1 MLRFLIVPKL
11 IKNIFV
17 DQVEPTTVTPIE
29 VTPNV
34 VTPNVVTPNVV
45 TQNVVTQNVVTT
57 NVVTPNKGLIIPSVK
72 IYRSSEGNSITG
84 HYVCYFIEM

>member
-1 MLRFLIVPKL
+1 MLRFLIDVPKL

-34 VTPNVVTPNVV
+34 VTP
-45 TQNVVTQNVVTT
+45 NVVTQNVVTT

>member
-1 MLRFLIVPKL
+1 MLRFLIDVPKL

-34 VTPNVVTPNVV
+34 VTPNVVTP
-45 TQNVVTQNVVTT
+45 NVVTQNVVTT